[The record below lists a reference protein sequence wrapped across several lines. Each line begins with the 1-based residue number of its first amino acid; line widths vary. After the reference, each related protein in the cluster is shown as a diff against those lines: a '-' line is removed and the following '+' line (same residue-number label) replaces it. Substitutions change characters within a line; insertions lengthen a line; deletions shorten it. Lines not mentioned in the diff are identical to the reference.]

1 MGRQAKQA
9 AALALAVIAGAA
21 GRVHA
26 QSAPVPDTI
35 SPPKALNLGSTS
47 FFDGFGR
54 TDEGWTWLQ
63 YARFEDLGRIT
74 DADGHDVPYFKDPSI
89 RVFSALIQICYT
101 TDLHPFGGDAIGFMA
116 NAPLISLNTSFAADS
131 PVKLSNNGFGIG
143 DLVWGPSY
151 QSRIL
156 TANGHPVFGWRL
168 QFAVMSPTGTF
179 NKNVNINQGA
189 GYWGVNPYIAAT
201 YLPVPGLEFSTR
213 LNYQYNFKSTNFS
226 DPPPIPG
233 LVYRNG
239 QAGQIVYDNL
249 DASYQVADKI
259 HLGVNGYVLA
269 QLNPDRTNGQ
279 IVPRS
284 RETEIYAGPGGRY
297 VFHGADA
304 LNVNLYLPVM
314 SHNGSPG
321 PQVNFQYVHRF

>member
-1 MGRQAKQA
+1 MSPRTTPA
-9 AALALAVIAGAA
+9 ALLALAVISAGS
-21 GRVHA
+21 GGTRA
-26 QSAPVPDTI
+26 QDFAMPDTVT
-35 SPPKALNLGSTS
+35 PPKALNLGSTS

-63 YARFEDLGRIT
+63 YARYESLGRIT

-101 TDLHPFGGDAIGFMA
+101 TDIHPFGGDAIGFMA
-116 NAPLISLNTSFAADS
+116 NAPLISLNSSFASDS

-151 QSRIL
+151 QSRIM
-156 TANGHPVFGWRL
+156 TSHGRPVFGWRL
-168 QFAVMSPTGTF
+168 QFAVMSPSGMF

-201 YLPVPGLEFSTR
+201 LVPVPGLEFSTR
-213 LNYQYNFKSTNFS
+213 LNYQYNFQTTNFS
-226 DPPPIPG
+226 NPPPIPG
-233 LVYRNG
+233 LIYRNG

-249 DASYQVADKI
+249 DASYQVAEKI
-259 HLGVNGYVLA
+259 HLGVNAYVLA
-269 QLNPDRTNGQ
+269 ELTPDRTNGQ

-284 RETEIYAGPGGRY
+284 RETEIYLGPGGRY

-304 LNVNLYLPVM
+304 LNVNLYLPVI

-321 PQVNFQYVHRF
+321 PQINVQYVHRF